1 MTIKYKNIVIDKV
14 KESGSITDKTLAKKL
29 IKDGYNLSDG
39 LFNKILL
46 DMEIMGLINVNWLTK
61 DTRRIEIVS
70 KQEEEDDVEMQNEKT
85 LEKDYENSFP
95 ESNNGVWLES
105 NIPSCI

>member
-1 MTIKYKNIVIDKV
+1 LTVKYKNIVIDKI
-14 KESGSITDKTLAKKL
+14 KELGSITDKTLAKKL
-29 IKDGYNLSDG
+29 IKDGYNISDS

-61 DTRRIEIVS
+61 DTRRIAIVS
-70 KQEEEDDVEMQNEKT
+70 KQEEEDDVEMQNKKT

-95 ESNNGVWLES
+95 ESNIDV
-105 NIPSCI
+105 

>member
-1 MTIKYKNIVIDKV
+1 MTIKYKNILIDKI
-14 KESGSITDKTLAKKL
+14 KELGSITDKTLAKKL
-29 IKDGYNLSDG
+29 VKDGYHLSDD

-46 DMEIMGLINVNWLTK
+46 DMEIMGLVRVNWLTK

-95 ESNNGVWLES
+95 ESNNNV
-105 NIPSCI
+105 

>member
-1 MTIKYKNIVIDKV
+1 MTVKYKNIVIDQI
-14 KESGSITDKTLAKKL
+14 KELGSITDKTLAKKL
-29 IKDGYNLSDG
+29 VKDGYNLSDD

-61 DTRRIEIVS
+61 DTRRISIIS

-95 ESNNGVWLES
+95 ESNNGV
-105 NIPSCI
+105 

>member
-1 MTIKYKNIVIDKV
+1 MTINYKNIVIEKI
-14 KESGSITDKTLAKKL
+14 KESGSITDKTLAKSL
-29 IKDGYNLSDG
+29 TKDGYDLSDG
-39 LFNKILL
+39 LFNKTLL

-70 KQEEEDDVEMQNEKT
+70 SREEEDEIEMQNKKM

-95 ESNNGVWLES
+95 ESNDETN
-105 NIPSCI
+105 

>member
-1 MTIKYKNIVIDKV
+1 MTVKYKNIVIDKI

-29 IKDGYNLSDG
+29 IKDGYNLSDD

-61 DTRRIEIVS
+61 DTRRIAIVS

-95 ESNNGVWLES
+95 ESKIDV
-105 NIPSCI
+105 

>member
-1 MTIKYKNIVIDKV
+1 MDKI
-14 KESGSITDKTLAKKL
+14 KESGSLTDKTLAKNL
-29 IKDGYNLSDG
+29 AKDGYQLSDG

-46 DMEIMGLINVNWLTK
+46 DIEIMGLVNINWLTK

-70 KQEEEDDVEMQNEKT
+70 SQEEEDDVEMQNEKT

-95 ESNNGVWLES
+95 DSNDDLS
-105 NIPSCI
+105 

>member
-1 MTIKYKNIVIDKV
+1 LTVKYKNIVIDKI
-14 KESGSITDKTLAKKL
+14 KELGSITDKALAKRL
-29 IKDGYNLSDG
+29 VKDGYHLSDD

-61 DTRRIEIVS
+61 DTRRIAIVS

-95 ESNNGVWLES
+95 ESNNGV
-105 NIPSCI
+105 

>member
-1 MTIKYKNIVIDKV
+1 LTVKYKNIVLDKV
-14 KESGSITDKTLAKKL
+14 KELGSITDKTLAKKL
-29 IKDGYNLSDG
+29 VKDGYQLSDD

-61 DTRRIEIVS
+61 DTRRIAIVS
-70 KQEEEDDVEMQNEKT
+70 KQEEEDDVELQNEKT

-95 ESNNGVWLES
+95 ESNNGV
-105 NIPSCI
+105 